1 MTKAGSLVAIVVV
14 AIATAVGFYLWRD
27 QGNPLARPAD
37 EASSEPAVSVLVRV
51 AKLERRPLATT
62 FTVFGEVSSGKI
74 EAISFAHAGQV
85 SSLVVVPGQHV
96 TRGAPLAI
104 LVSDAIAQM
113 AYEQAVSSV
122 NLAENDLHRQERLLQ
137 LQLGTASQVDSSG
150 KALADAQADL
160 KAQRKIGGGDAVSTI
175 TAPFDG
181 VVTAIS
187 VAQGDRIQP
196 GAAILQLG
204 RADNLRIL
212 LGIEPEDRRSIRV
225 GMPVTLSFV
234 RRPGETVQ
242 GSITEIDALVDPKT
256 QLINA
261 IVVVPAAGNE
271 VLVPGMRVRAEIAL
285 KQQLAWI
292 VPRDAVLSDEKGSY
306 IFQID
311 QNMAHRVNVKSVVEQ
326 ADLVGVD
333 GALDPAK
340 ALVIVGNYE
349 LKDGMKVRE
358 SNP

>member
-1 MTKAGSLVAIVVV
+1 MTKARSLVATVVV
-14 AIATAVGFYLWRD
+14 AIAAAVGFYLWH
-27 QGNPLARPAD
+27 GKGAPPVGMAD
-37 EASSEPAVSVLVRV
+37 EPSSEPVVSALVRV
-51 AKLERRPLATT
+51 AKIERRPLATT
-62 FTVFGEVSSGKI
+62 STVFGEVSSGKV
-74 EAISFAHAGQV
+74 EAVSFARAGQV
-85 SSLVVVPGQHV
+85 SSLLVVPGQHV
-96 TRGAPLAI
+96 ARGAPLAI
-104 LVSDAIAQM
+104 LVSDANAQM

-122 NLAENDLHRQERLLQ
+122 NLAQNDLRRQERLLQ
-137 LQLGTASQVDSSG
+137 LQLATASQVDTAN
-150 KALADAQADL
+150 KALADAQSGL
-160 KAQRKIGGGDAVSTI
+160 KAQRQIGGGDTTSTI
-175 TAPFDG
+175 TAPFNG

-204 RADNLRIL
+204 RADKLRIL

-225 GMPVTLSFV
+225 GMSVTLSFV
-234 RRPGETVQ
+234 RRPGETVH

-261 IVVVPAAGNE
+261 IVVVPTAGNE

-285 KQQLAWI
+285 KQQVAWI

-306 IFQID
+306 IFQVD
-311 QNMAHRVNVKSVVEQ
+311 QNVAHRVNVKSVIEQ

-333 GALDPAK
+333 GPVNPAQ
-340 ALVIVGNYE
+340 ALVIFGNYE